1 MKEAVALKGKWR
13 VVALLLLCGL
23 LQGCGLLP
31 PPEGQPEGS
40 TGGMVLQVSVES
52 MPTGGAWDRVY
63 TEPVKI
69 KRVLEYIQALHTVP
83 EETGEQA
90 EEEEATCK
98 ITLHYANGANKFY
111 YMAVESYM
119 REGDAS
125 WMRLEAHPEISLR
138 EILQNHQS
146 DAVS

>member
-52 MPTGGAWDRVY
+52 MPHWRGMGSGVYGA
-63 TEPVKI
+63 
-69 KRVLEYIQALHTVP
+69 
-83 EETGEQA
+83 
-90 EEEEATCK
+90 
-98 ITLHYANGANKFY
+98 
-111 YMAVESYM
+111 
-119 REGDAS
+119 RED
-125 WMRLEAHPEISLR
+125 
-138 EILQNHQS
+138 
-146 DAVS
+146 